1 MASYPITSQVTWDNQ
16 SQITLVDSPGK
27 WQTYNC
33 LFSSTGGWL
42 LEMAWNEKKK
52 NRKKNHIF
60 Q

>member
-42 LEMAWNEKKK
+42 LEMAWN
-52 NRKKNHIF
+52 
-60 Q
+60 